1 MPDQITGRPTD
12 EELRQIAEDPWVTY
26 APDIPRRMAIELREL
41 RVRVAGLED
50 ERDEALGRYDLEY
63 AARTGA
69 EYGAHAARETRNRV
83 AAKLRSAR
91 ARVAELEA
99 AQRPPRGY
107 VVGWQHGGRTF
118 LALDEYEVGILGD
131 RARTYPATALGE
143 AQLFL
148 AECGPEDP
156 NTQFRVYELHEVKP

>member
-12 EELRQIAEDPWVTY
+12 EELRQIAEDPWVSY

-41 RVRVAGLED
+41 R
-50 ERDEALGRYDLEY
+50 
-63 AARTGA
+63 
-69 EYGAHAARETRNRV
+69 
-83 AAKLRSAR
+83 AR
-91 ARVAELEA
+91 AAELEAERGQLHTDRMQADQRTIEAEQRVAELQA
-99 AQRPPRGY
+99 AQRPPLGY

-118 LALDEYEVGILGD
+118 LALDEDEVGILGD

-156 NTQFRVYELHEVKP
+156 DTQFRVYELHEVKP